1 MPMEKSRYPA
11 NWKALAL
18 EVKQAAGWRCQ
29 YCGRICRQPGEP
41 FDTHRR
47 TLTVH
52 HLNHIPEDCRKE
64 NLVALCP
71 ACHLKADA
79 EHHAET
85 RRRKKGER
93 WEVSAA
99 GDPSGS
105 NGRE

>member
-1 MPMEKSRYPA
+1 MPMEKGRYPA
-11 NWKALAL
+11 NWKDLAL
-18 EVKQAAGWRCQ
+18 EVKQAAGWKCQ
-29 YCGRICRQPGEP
+29 YCGRLCRQPGEP

-52 HLNHIPEDCRKE
+52 HINHMPEDCRKE

-85 RRRKKGER
+85 RRRKKEIADGPLER
-93 WEVSAA
+93 L
-99 GDPSGS
+99 
-105 NGRE
+105 